1 MRILKTMLS
10 SIALSSIMLIPAAMA
25 SNHMEEVPDLSC
37 EDIEFSPAMLEE
49 YPEIDK
55 ACLDVVEENGIKY
68 AEVKLELTR
77 VRGRN
82 VNFKFIHEDGSKS
95 ERHSIK
101 VDSNFRA
108 KIEGRSYRMNELTEG
123 QVLDIYLP
131 HDRWAI
137 HQPDGDFYDIEVLA
151 MPTTASELP
160 LIAMLGGLFISFAGF
175 LAYRRRRQ

>member
-1 MRILKTMLS
+1 MRILKTMLT
-10 SIALSSIMLIPAAMA
+10 SITLSSIMFIPSVMAA
-25 SNHMEEVPDLSC
+25 SHGMEEVADLSC
-37 EDIEFSPAMLEE
+37 EDIEFAPAMFERF
-49 YPEIDK
+49 PDIDK

-82 VNFKFIHEDGSKS
+82 VNFKFILEDGSKS
-95 ERHSIK
+95 ERHSVK

-108 KIEGRSYRMNELTEG
+108 KIEGRSYRINELTSG

-137 HQPDGDFYDIEVLA
+137 HQPDGDFYDIEVLS

-160 LIAMLGGLFISFAGF
+160 LIGIWAACL
-175 LAYRRRRQ
+175 LALLVS